1 MKSILLLALC
11 GLFSSFPMQG
21 QHDWLLGEW
30 QRTNDDAGL
39 KTYEIWEKANDTT
52 YVGLGFTLS
61 GKDTVFMENLTLVSK
76 KHLEV
81 LGVGGGPVLF
91 SMTESSDSSFAV
103 VNMNNEFPKR
113 IDYRRTSRGME
124 AVISGE
130 GREVLFTFKKKMP

>member
-1 MKSILLLALC
+1 MKLLIFLIFISFVDTYGSID
-11 GLFSSFPMQG
+11 S
-21 QHDWLLGEW
+21 HDWLVGEW
-30 QRTNDDAGL
+30 QRTNDDSGL
-39 KTYEIWEKANDTT
+39 KTYEIWEKTSDTT

-61 GKDTVFMENLTLVSK
+61 GKDTVFKENLTLFSK

-103 VNMNNEFPKR
+103 VNINNEFPKR
-113 IDYRRTSRGME
+113 IDYRRTSSGME

-130 GREVLFTFKKKMP
+130 GREVVFTFIEK